1 MEEKSQASGGSKSEV
16 TNKSEVTAKT
26 GVIGVDVGTSR
37 IVLAEGPS
45 SKDTQSQLNAFVSV
59 PYSKMAEDVLQQKS
73 MVYDRNGKDL
83 YVYGNDSDF
92 FASFMNT
99 VPRRPMSH
107 GVLNAQEKM
116 SQHIIR
122 EIFQKV
128 LPRGRKGEMLCFSVP
143 GKGDGASANLVY
155 HEAVLKNI
163 LQSFGFTAKGI
174 NEGLAVV
181 FAELQDENF
190 TGIGI
195 SFGGGMCNVCVSF
208 MSMPMITFSIPK
220 GGDYIDKSVSEV
232 LNETSTRVRLLKE
245 ESLDLSRQP
254 KDEISSA
261 MHIYY
266 EDVLQTLIS
275 RLREELEGSRHL
287 PTLDRAI
294 PIVLSGGTAKPNGFQ
309 QKFESM
315 LKASDLPI
323 QISDIRMAKD
333 PLTATAVGCYVAAMA
348 ETR

>member
-1 MEEKSQASGGSKSEV
+1 MDEKSQASGATKTEAANV
-16 TNKSEVTAKT
+16 KT

-37 IVLAEGPS
+37 IVFAEGPS
-45 SKDTQSQLNAFVSV
+45 TKETESQLNAFVSV
-59 PYSKMAEDVLQQKS
+59 PYSKMAEDVLQQKQ

-107 GVLNAQEKM
+107 GVLNPQEKM

-122 EIFQKV
+122 DIFQKM
-128 LPRGRKGEMLCFSVP
+128 LPRAKKGEMLCFSVP
-143 GKGDGASANLVY
+143 GKGDGAAANLVY

-220 GGDYIDKSVSEV
+220 GGDYIDKSVADV
-232 LNETSTRVRLLKE
+232 LNETSTRVRLAKE
-245 ESLDLSRQP
+245 EALDLSRQP
-254 KDEISSA
+254 RDEISSA
-261 MHIYY
+261 LHIYY
-266 EDVLQTLIS
+266 EDVLQTLIA

-287 PTLDRAI
+287 PTLDRPI
-294 PIVLSGGTAKPNGFQ
+294 PIVLSGGTAKPGGFQ

-315 LKASDLPI
+315 LKNADLPI
-323 QISDIRMAKD
+323 QVSDIRMAKD
-333 PLTATAVGCYVAAMA
+333 PLTATAIGCYVAAMA